1 MVRKWACKL
10 NNCDPYGSLGPPPP
24 RAGRRLA
31 RSFDRGLLRI
41 AGFRL
46 SPCKIPVNP
55 APGFRDAGNNNGY
68 GKLWSV
74 GTYGFGWSSAE
85 ADTNARF
92 LYFSCD
98 WIRPDDSYGRAGGLP
113 LRCLQE

>member
-1 MVRKWACKL
+1 M
-10 NNCDPYGSLGPPPP
+10 
-24 RAGRRLA
+24 
-31 RSFDRGLLRI
+31 
-41 AGFRL
+41 
-46 SPCKIPVNP
+46 NP

-74 GTYGFGWSSAE
+74 GTYGFGWSSSIPVATQV
-85 ADTNARF
+85 AHRAYF

-98 WIRPDDSYGRAGGLP
+98 WIRPDDSYGRAGGLL